1 MRHGKKKKKGKNE
14 ENRWQGQIHPV
25 YRLSSS
31 FTAAAPAAFA
41 LGLPTSSSSMC
52 WILLEMRNFVFLGL
66 FCVEAAG
73 ISIYI
78 SPFFPNKSRVIYWII
93 KLMRLNNN

>member
-1 MRHGKKKKKGKNE
+1 MRHGKKKKEGKNE

-25 YRLSSS
+25 YRPSSS

-52 WILLEMRNFVFLGL
+52 WILLEMLNFF
-66 FCVEAAG
+66 FCCCSASRQQEFPFTLVR
-73 ISIYI
+73 
-78 SPFFPNKSRVIYWII
+78 FFPISLV
-93 KLMRLNNN
+93 